1 MKKQVLKQVILIMSA
16 AILFAGCGEKEVA
29 PPPPVSQTENTEQM
43 EAEQTFLEEQRQ
55 LEAQRLQ
62 DEELRKKQEQEQEQE
77 RLAQQQEEEIEKDRL
92 ALEEERLRQEQQ
104 QNQQKNV
111 LLIESQ
117 RVYFAF
123 DSFEINEEGRMTLQK
138 VANLMRGIQKLDL
151 RIEGFCDERGTA
163 EYNMA
168 LGERRAR
175 AVADFLIVL
184 GVSPSR
190 LHILSFGEENP
201 LNPAHSEKA
210 WAENRR
216 AEFYFIK

>member
-1 MKKQVLKQVILIMSA
+1 MKKRILKQVILIMLV
-16 AILFAGCGEKEVA
+16 AILFVGCGKKEVA
-29 PPPPVSQTENTEQM
+29 PPPPVSQIENTEQI
-43 EAEQTFLEEQRQ
+43 EAEQTFLEEQGQ

-77 RLAQQQEEEIEKDRL
+77 HLIRQQQEEIEQNRL
-92 ALEEERLRQEQQ
+92 ALLEEERKQREQQ
-104 QNQQKNV
+104 QKDV
-111 LLIESQ
+111 SLIENQ

-123 DSFEINEEGRMTLQK
+123 DSFEINEEGRRTLQN
-138 VANLMRGIQKLDL
+138 VANLMHGIQKLDL
-151 RIEGFCDERGTA
+151 QIEGFYDERGTA

-175 AVADFLIVL
+175 TVADFLIVL
-184 GVSPSR
+184 GVSPGR
-190 LHILSFGEENP
+190 LRVLSFGEENP
-201 LNPAHSEKA
+201 LNPEHNEKA

>member
-1 MKKQVLKQVILIMSA
+1 MKKQILKQVILMMSV
-16 AILFAGCGEKEVA
+16 AILFVGCGEKEVA
-29 PPPPVSQTENTEQM
+29 PPPVAQIENTKQT

-62 DEELRKKQEQEQEQE
+62 QDEELRKKQEQE
-77 RLAQQQEEEIEKDRL
+77 RLALQQQEEIEKDRL
-92 ALEEERLRQEQQ
+92 AILEEERLQQEQQ
-104 QNQQKNV
+104 QKDMLSV
-111 LLIESQ
+111 ESQ

-123 DSFEINEEGRMTLQK
+123 DSFEINEESRMTLQN
-138 VANLMRGIQKLDL
+138 VANLMRGIKKLDL
-151 RIEGFCDERGTA
+151 RVEGFCDERGTA